1 MFNIR
6 LKKHEKKKLTRSMQ
20 RKLIVVFTVI
30 IVAMF
35 GLIFRL
41 MYIENTSGEKY
52 EKKVLS
58 QQEYDS
64 QSIVYQRGNITDTKG
79 TVLATSIDVY
89 NVILDSKVLNQE
101 EENIEP
107 TLKALVEVF
116 PELDYSTLYN
126 KVISSPNNAYAVL
139 LKQKTYEEIQ
149 PYYELREDTENHPNI
164 SKSGVWMEKEYIRK
178 YPYNSVASSV
188 IGFVSGGNVGTTG
201 LENYYNS
208 TLNGIDGRKYGY
220 LNSDNN
226 FEKTI
231 KDAEDGNTLVSTI
244 DINIQKVA
252 EKYIE
257 EFNASYANSYRQGNG
272 SNNIGVLIMN
282 PNDGSILALADD
294 KEYDLN
300 NPRDLTRFYSEEQIA
315 AMTDEDQYN
324 ALNEIWQ
331 IYGITSTYEPGSTAK
346 PFTVATG
353 LETGTLTGDEVYLC
367 DGYETFYGQQIKC
380 VSIWGHGYETVEK
393 ALMDSC
399 NDSLMQ
405 MSYSIGIDNFTK
417 YQNVFGFGL
426 KTNVDLPGEA
436 RTDSLIYTKDN
447 MRGVDLATNSF
458 GQNFNTTMIQLGSA
472 FCSLIN
478 GGYYYQPHIV
488 RKILDSDGNTVTNVE
503 PVLLK
508 QTISNETSN
517 TVRGYLKSVVKDGTG
532 STAKVNG
539 YSMGGKTGTAEKI
552 PRADKNYLVS
562 FIGFAPAD
570 NPQVMIYVTIDT
582 PNVEEQYHSTYAQE
596 VAKKIL
602 KEILPYMNIYMDE
615 ELVPEETEEEI
626 APQES
631 TGEGRAEGEGTEGQT
646 GEAEGEENAGSGQLT
661 EGDGGDTGTPESMPP
676 TASTENQ

>member
-1 MFNIR
+1 MFNVR

-20 RKLIVVFTVI
+20 RKLIIVFSVI
-30 IVAMF
+30 ILAMF

-41 MYIENTSGEKY
+41 MYIEHTSGEKY

-64 QSIVYQRGNITDTKG
+64 QSIVYQRGSITDTKG

-101 EENIEP
+101 KENIEP

-116 PELDYSTLYN
+116 PELDYNTLYS

-149 PYYELREDTENHPNI
+149 PYYALRDDKENNPNI
-164 SKSGVWMEKEYIRK
+164 SKNGVWMEKEYIRK

-208 TLNGIDGRKYGY
+208 TLNGIDGREYGY

-231 KDAEDGNTLVSTI
+231 KDAEDGNTLVTTL
-244 DINIQKVA
+244 DLNIQKVV

-257 EFNASYANSYRQGNG
+257 EFNTTHKNAYREGNG
-272 SNNIGVLIMN
+272 SENIGVLIMN

-300 NPRDLTRFYSEEQIA
+300 NPRDLSAYYTQEQIS
-315 AMTDEDQYN
+315 AMTDEEQYE
-324 ALNEIWQ
+324 ALNAIWQ
-331 IYGITSTYEPGSTAK
+331 IYGITHTYEPGSTAK

-353 LETGTLTGDEVYLC
+353 LETGTLTGNEVYLC
-367 DGYETFYGQQIKC
+367 DGYETFYGQQVKC

-405 MSYSIGIDNFTK
+405 MSYSIGVDNFTK

-436 RTDSLIYTKDN
+436 RTDSLIYTKEN

-488 RKILDSDGNTVTNVE
+488 RKILDSDGNTVSSFE
-503 PVLLK
+503 PVVLK
-508 QTISNETSN
+508 KTISTETSN
-517 TVRGYLKSVVKDGTG
+517 TIRGYLTSVVKNGTG

-615 ELVPEETEEEI
+615 ELVPEEIEEDEVV
-626 APQES
+626 APEE
-631 TGEGRAEGEGTEGQT
+631 TPTEGEGQEVEGSEEREPETGGQPTEGN
-646 GEAEGEENAGSGQLT
+646 GE
-661 EGDGGDTGTPESMPP
+661 DTGTPEAMPP
-676 TASTENQ
+676 TVGEENQ